1 MESAY
6 YVDTGLLSPDATGIQ
21 IMSIFGSSTVTSSS
35 SSRNGA
41 RSSAAAAAKASAAAA
56 EAAAPPFPTFLLPAL
71 PLQLFRRRQKRQQQ
85 QQQLSPSS
93 SSSVAHNNNSN
104 DNSRSDEDYE
114 EDSNSDDE
122 GATPSLSSSV
132 DSAPSETSGGGVD
145 AAQQHQGLQRRRP
158 RRRLAPPTPATLRCG
173 ICATDLAFASQIV
186 SKGFTGRHGRAFLVA
201 PASPN
206 NVPAA
211 AVGRLL
217 PSQPSATAGDGEL
230 VNIKIGRSENRQ
242 LVTGSHVV
250 ADISCRVCGT
260 KVGWKYVDAR
270 ESQQK
275 YKVGKFI
282 LETARV
288 VAWRGWD
295 AGRLPTATGDSD
307 DDDDDDYDNDDGEY
321 AWSSAD
327 TCGAQSTRPSTAT
340 TSGQKGEAEADG
352 GGGDDDDDDEG
363 PVVFDSDDDDECED
377 IFAGTWNA
385 ETVARRR
392 KMRRALAGRGV

>member
-6 YVDTGLLSPDATGIQ
+6 YVDTGLLSPDATGIR

-35 SSRNGA
+35 RSS
-41 RSSAAAAAKASAAAA
+41 RSSAAASAAAA
-56 EAAAPPFPTFLLPAL
+56 KPSTAAAAPPFPTFLLPAL
-71 PLQLFRRRQKRQQQ
+71 PQLFRRRQKSHHQQQ
-85 QQQLSPSS
+85 SSS
-93 SSSVAHNNNSN
+93 SSSVARNDDSSSNNPHAE
-104 DNSRSDEDYE
+104 EDYE
-114 EDSNSDDE
+114 DDSDSDDE
-122 GATPSLSSSV
+122 CAPPSLSGSV
-132 DSAPSETSGGGVD
+132 DSAPSETSSGSD
-145 AAQQHQGLQRRRP
+145 AAQQQHQGQRRQPR

-201 PASPN
+201 PASPS

-211 AVGRLL
+211 GRL
-217 PSQPSATAGDGEL
+217 SSSRSAAGDGEL

-295 AGRLPTATGDSD
+295 AGRLPAPVDDDSD
-307 DDDDDDYDNDDGEY
+307 GDYDDGDDDEGLDYREDED
-321 AWSSAD
+321 AWSAD
-327 TCGAQSTRPSTAT
+327 EGAPSTAPST
-340 TSGQKGEAEADG
+340 TASGQKGGADG
-352 GGGDDDDDDEG
+352 SDDEE
-363 PVVFDSDDDDECED
+363 PVAFDSDDDDECED

-385 ETVARRR
+385 EAVAKRR
-392 KMRRALAGRGV
+392 KMRRALVGRRV